1 MTILT
6 YDALGIIYYV
16 WKTNGQIQSI
26 NDFFFKKKIKGKIG
40 TYNFKDRKVLQELSI
55 YKTEKNK
62 FIKF

>member
-1 MTILT
+1 MFGKQMVKSNRLMI
-6 YDALGIIYYV
+6 
-16 WKTNGQIQSI
+16 
-26 NDFFFKKKIKGKIG
+26 FFLKKKIKGKIG